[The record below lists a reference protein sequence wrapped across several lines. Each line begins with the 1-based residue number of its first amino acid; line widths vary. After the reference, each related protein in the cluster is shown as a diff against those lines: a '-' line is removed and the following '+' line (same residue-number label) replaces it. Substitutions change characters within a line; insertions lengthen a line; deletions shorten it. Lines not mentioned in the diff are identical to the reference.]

1 MENGERLHG
10 LDAVRAFAMLAGIVL
25 HAMVSFVPGGL
36 LGWPVVD
43 VSTSAVLREA
53 FYVLHMCRMPL
64 FFVMAGLFARLL
76 YHRLGAFGFLRN
88 RLKRIAAPL
97 LLAMIVI
104 LPLVIVTIV
113 WGMRRMHVPPPVLPA
128 RPLGI
133 PVPFAH
139 LWFLYLLCWFYAALF
154 LLKGAIKA
162 VPGLEASG
170 GRIADAVTSRTVRW
184 HLAVPL
190 LALPLVLSQMRDRY
204 WILFEGV
211 PTPAVGLVPN
221 APALV
226 AYGTAFAFG
235 WLLHRQIG
243 LIDHWRRHWGFYLV
257 AAIVLTLAAR
267 VQLGPDPSFLL
278 VPVPPILRLA
288 YACCYSGALWCWTFG
303 LIGLAQRYCTD
314 PSPRIRYLAD
324 GSYWMYLI
332 HLPIVWGLAALVAPW
347 PLPWSAKFAFMVLVT
362 VPLLLLS
369 YHFLVRGT
377 FIGSLL
383 NGRRRPALAK
393 ARNSAM

>member
-10 LDAVRAFAMLAGIVL
+10 LDAVRAFAMLGGIVL

-43 VSTSAVLREA
+43 VSTSVVLREA

-88 RLKRIAAPL
+88 RLKRIVAPL

-128 RPLGI
+128 RPLGV

-162 VPGLEASG
+162 VPGLEESG
-170 GRIADAVTSRTVRW
+170 GRIADAVTSRAVRW

-221 APALV
+221 MPAFV

-243 LIDHWRRHWGFYLV
+243 LINHWRRHWTLYLV
-257 AAIVLTLAAR
+257 AAIALTLAAR
-267 VQLGPDPSFLL
+267 LQLGADPSFLL
-278 VPVPPILRLA
+278 APVPPMLRLA
-288 YACCYSGALWCWTFG
+288 YAFCYSTALWCWTLG
-303 LIGLAQRYCTD
+303 LIGLAQRYCAD
-314 PSPRIRYLAD
+314 PSQRVRYLAD

-332 HLPIVWGLAALVAPW
+332 HLPIVWALAGLVAPW
-347 PLPWSAKFAFMVLVT
+347 PLHWTVKFVFMVLVT

-369 YHFLVRGT
+369 YRFLVRGT
-377 FIGSLL
+377 FIGMLL
-383 NGRRRPALAK
+383 NGRRHRQPEK
-393 ARNSAM
+393 P